1 MTFDHQQGEL
11 RVSQAADEVNTET
24 DDFGIR
30 TALDGSKTFAA
41 EHIALT
47 DNERSHGSNGSKVRS
62 TCEGEI
68 RQIQRRRNVTQ
79 TISIA
84 RPDDMHNMLKEYA
97 YVNGMKMNV
106 IGK

>member
-11 RVSQAADEVNTET
+11 RVSQAADEVNIGT

-30 TALDGSKTFAA
+30 TAFDGSKTFAA
-41 EHIALT
+41 EHIVLI
-47 DNERSHGSNGSKVRS
+47 DNERSYGSNDSKIRS
-62 TCEGEI
+62 TCEEKI

-97 YVNGMKMNV
+97 YVNGIQMNV